1 MNAMPLAV
9 IVVWVGFAAAIG
21 MLIWRQ
27 EKRDDRQAHI
37 LGLAP
42 KGRDSIGIL
51 AVALSSAL
59 VAICPTLLVWVLL
72 L

>member
-27 EKRDDRQAHI
+27 EKRDDRQAHV
-37 LGLAP
+37 LGLALQ
-42 KGRDSIGIL
+42 GRDSIGIL
-51 AVALSSAL
+51 AVALSSAI

>member
-9 IVVWVGFAAAIG
+9 IVVWAGFAAAIG

-27 EKRDDRQAHI
+27 EKRDDRQAHV
-37 LGLAP
+37 LGLALQ
-42 KGRDSIGIL
+42 GHDSIGIL
-51 AVALSSAL
+51 VVALSSAL

>member
-27 EKRDDRQAHI
+27 EKRDDRQAHV
-37 LGLAP
+37 LGLSLH
-42 KGRDSIGIL
+42 GRDSIGIL
-51 AVALSSAL
+51 AVVLSSAT